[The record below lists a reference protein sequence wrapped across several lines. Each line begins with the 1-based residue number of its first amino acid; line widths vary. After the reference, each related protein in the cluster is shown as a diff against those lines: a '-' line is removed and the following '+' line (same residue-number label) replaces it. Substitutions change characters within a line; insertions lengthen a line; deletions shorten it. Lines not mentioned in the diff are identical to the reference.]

1 MRGVRLLG
9 DRLGSSDCTGNLP
22 FKKNQTKTK
31 QVQTRI
37 FATLS
42 LNKKECVTNW
52 CGLKSKKVT
61 ALRILVGLA
70 RAVRKQIGIRRLGGC
85 NRRPLEKITAFKF
98 CLFGAAP
105 SRESSF
111 FKVQVRPLYCDRL
124 KVQYTH
130 VFHRNILIL
139 LFLVSNQQFVLDW
152 VVNTLSFKL
161 TDIIILC

>member
-1 MRGVRLLG
+1 M
-9 DRLGSSDCTGNLP
+9 
-22 FKKNQTKTK
+22 
-31 QVQTRI
+31 
-37 FATLS
+37 
-42 LNKKECVTNW
+42 
-52 CGLKSKKVT
+52 T

-70 RAVRKQIGIRRLGGC
+70 RAVRRQIGKTGLGGC
-85 NRRPLEKITAFKF
+85 NRRPFEKITAFKF

-111 FKVQVRPLYCDRL
+111 FIKQVRLLYCDGL
-124 KVQYTH
+124 KVQYTY

-139 LFLVSNQQFVLDW
+139 LDQVLNQQFVLDW